1 MNRLGEFGDLLG
13 AKFAAGIRD
22 GLFKEYDARFL
33 GFLLLGIV
41 HYYSVYMLR
50 YGGAERL
57 TDGADMLC
65 DIYLDGV
72 RWLRP
77 DAPEE

>member
-1 MNRLGEFGDLLG
+1 LG
-13 AKFAAGIRD
+13 AKLAVGVRG
-22 GLFKEYDARFL
+22 GLIKEYDARFL
-33 GFLLLGIV
+33 GFLLLGFV
-41 HYYSVYMLR
+41 HYYSVYTLR
-50 YGGAERL
+50 YGDAKKL

-72 RWLRP
+72 RSLRP